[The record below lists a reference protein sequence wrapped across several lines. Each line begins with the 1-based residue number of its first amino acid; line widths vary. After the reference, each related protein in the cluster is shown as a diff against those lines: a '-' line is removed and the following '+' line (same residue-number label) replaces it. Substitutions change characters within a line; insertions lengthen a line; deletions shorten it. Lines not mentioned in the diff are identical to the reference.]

1 MGSPRCN
8 SEKMKQNGAE
18 GESLFTVTT
27 SLGTVSLF
35 SLGIPILVEI
45 ILNRMLSTVNT
56 VVLGGFSDSAVA
68 AVGGVSPIIN
78 LISLFFVAVATG
90 ATVLISNYIGGEKL
104 SRAAKAVFSA
114 VITCVVFAA
123 TVGVLLFA
131 VKDSVVRLLNLEG
144 MVARYAKIYFSTRML
159 ALPVSAASSI
169 LYSVLRCYGYTKS
182 TVVAGLGSNVI
193 NVLLCIYFIYGS
205 PPKVLEG
212 VVGVGLAAVAG
223 QMFSLVMG
231 IAVFVHKR
239 IAIAI
244 PEIKEFFSL
253 VVSILRIGVPSGL
266 SSGSLTLSQVITT
279 PFIASLGM
287 TALSA
292 KVYFEAILG
301 YTYSFSFAIGTANSL
316 LVGRLCGA
324 GKYDRADCLN
334 RKLVKLTT
342 VVNLSVSL
350 LLFALRRP
358 LLSLFTD
365 DPVIIA
371 MSFWVFLI
379 DMIAGQARAVSQ
391 IYEYALRAA
400 GDVTFAMITIISS
413 CWICGVGL
421 NYVFT
426 IPCGLGLAG
435 LWLAVSL
442 DETVRAV
449 STVYRWKTNKWRKRI

>member
-1 MGSPRCN
+1 
-8 SEKMKQNGAE
+8 MKQNGGE
-18 GESLFTVTT
+18 GESLFSVTT

-35 SLGIPILVEI
+35 SLGIPILVENV
-45 ILNRMLSTVNT
+45 LNRMLSTVNT
-56 VVLGGFSDSAVA
+56 VVLGGFSDGAVA
-68 AVGGVSPIIN
+68 AVGGVSPVIN
-78 LISLFFVAVATG
+78 LISLFFSAVATG

-114 VITCVVFAA
+114 VVTCVVFAA
-123 TVGVLLFA
+123 IMGLLLFTA
-131 VKDSVVRLLNLEG
+131 RDGVVRLLNLEG
-144 MVARYAKIYFSTRML
+144 VVAQYAKTYFSIRIL

-205 PPKVLEG
+205 PPKALEG
-212 VVGVGLAAVAG
+212 VVGVGLASVTG

-239 IAIAI
+239 VAVAV
-244 PEIKEFFSL
+244 PKIKEFFAL

-324 GKYDRADCLN
+324 REYDHAKRLN
-334 RKLVKLTT
+334 RKLVG
-342 VVNLSVSL
+342 VSCAVNLAVSL
-350 LLFALRRP
+350 SAFAFRIP

-365 DPVIIA
+365 DTSVLKL
-371 MSFWVFLI
+371 SFAIFLVDI
-379 DMIAGQARAVSQ
+379 VAEQARAVSQ

-400 GDVTFAMITIISS
+400 GDVTFSMVAIIIS
-413 CWICGVGL
+413 CWVCGVGL
-421 NYVFT
+421 NYLFS
-426 IPCGLGLAG
+426 IPCGLGLLGMWIAI
-435 LWLAVSL
+435 SL

-449 STVYRWKTNKWRKRI
+449 TTYWRWKTNKWQYKIKY